1 MDEPRL
7 KPGLSDLDLIR
18 RITEGDAR
26 ALELLFDR
34 YAPLIYRRA
43 LQVVHDSSLAQEL
56 VSDLFLSTWRTVTRR
71 QAEPEFVFDWLL
83 AMTAFD
89 PEFDLHWEQFPRSK
103 HFWLN
108 STLLEIRD
116 SIRSSP
122 RGAIRPTDQELE
134 DLQSTKQALIAE
146 IEDFLGRSRS
156 ADPYRPYFEE
166 PPRRSVQD
174 ITVYLQD
181 ILGPRLT
188 ALSVGASDAQDV
200 VKWASGETHPDED
213 VEQKLRHAYSIV
225 RLLRPLE
232 SSESIRAWFLGMN
245 PELDDQAPALVL
257 PDDPELVTQAA
268 QNFAATG

>member
-7 KPGLSDLDLIR
+7 KPGLSDPDLIR
-18 RITEGDAR
+18 RIAAGDAR

-34 YAPLIYRRA
+34 YAPLIYLRA

-56 VSDLFLSTWRTVTRR
+56 VSGLFLSTWRTATRR

-89 PEFDLHWEQFPRSK
+89 AEFDLHWDRIPKSRL
-103 HFWLN
+103 FWLN
-108 STLLEIRD
+108 STLLEIQD
-116 SIRSSP
+116 SIRSAP
-122 RGAIRPTDQELE
+122 TGVLRPTDQELKE
-134 DLQSTKQALIAE
+134 LQSTKQALFAE
-146 IEDFLGRSRS
+146 IEEFLNQSRTTDHFRSS
-156 ADPYRPYFEE
+156 SEE
-166 PPRRSVQD
+166 SPRRSVQE
-174 ITVYLQD
+174 ITVDLQD
-181 ILGPRLT
+181 TLGPKLT
-188 ALSVGASDAQDV
+188 ALSVGANDAQDV
-200 VKWASGETHPDED
+200 VKWASGETHPGED